1 MNYNRFCGG
10 EKMLGEKLYTVADV
24 ASVTG
29 LTSRTI
35 RNYLKDGTLTGAKV
49 GVQWRFTEEEVRRLF
64 MRQAPGQQTPMQMIR
79 TFAGGRGDENGYSD
93 VSDTSI
99 YGLSVYDIAIAD
111 EGAADKLFGEIIDYL
126 EIHEVREVS
135 LTHEF
140 RTQEGVLRIAA
151 TGSLEGLEALIKGLK
166 ELG

>member
-1 MNYNRFCGG
+1 
-10 EKMLGEKLYTVADV
+10 MLGEKLYTVADV

-79 TFAGGRGDENGYSD
+79 TFAGGRGEENGYSD
-93 VSDTSI
+93 VNDDST

-111 EGAADKLFGEIIDYL
+111 EGASNQLFTKVMDYL
-126 EIHEVREVS
+126 EKCGAEVS

-140 RTQEGVLRIAA
+140 RPQESVLRIAA
-151 TGSLEGLEALIKGLK
+151 TGSLDGLEALIKGLK
-166 ELG
+166 ELS